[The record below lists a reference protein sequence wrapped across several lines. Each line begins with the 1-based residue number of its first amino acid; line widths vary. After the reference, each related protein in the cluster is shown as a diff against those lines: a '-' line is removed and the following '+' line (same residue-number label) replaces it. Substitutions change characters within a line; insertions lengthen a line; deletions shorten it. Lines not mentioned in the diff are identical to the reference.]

1 MGEVYMMK
9 HDEDPAFNDDHVTL
23 RDIAEKLNVPLSRM
37 ERWADGKRKND
48 FPKPVDRVGR
58 YRLFSQ
64 KEVTE
69 WYSKWVKISKNL
81 GNPNLNGKRK

>member
-1 MGEVYMMK
+1 MK
-9 HDEDPAFNDDHVTL
+9 HDEDPSFNNDHLPL
-23 RDIAEKLNVPLSRM
+23 RDIAEKLGVSVAKM
-37 ERWADGKRKND
+37 SRWAESDRKND

-64 KEVTE
+64 KEVVA
-69 WYSKWVKISKNL
+69 WYGKWVKISKNL